1 MTNQDELSLEEKY
14 ARLQQ
19 EHKRLQDKE
28 VLLQVLLQN
37 DAVKEAVTSLDL
49 SKKELTQLPPEIGQL
64 TNLIWLELW
73 DNQLNNDL
81 PAEIGRLTN
90 LTELYRFIYVNKF

>member
-19 EHKRLQDKE
+19 EHKRLQNKE

-49 SKKELTQLPPEIGQL
+49 SKKGLTQLPPEIGQL
-64 TNLIWLELW
+64 TNLIWLKLW
-73 DNQLNNDL
+73 DNQLTQL
-81 PAEIGRLTN
+81 PPEIGQLTN